1 MQDLM
6 LNPVTLALLL
16 ALAACAALSSRRL
29 LRRGLCDC
37 GDQCEGGC
45 GGECAGCPH
54 GCGDRRACPVE
65 VAAQPAAQQAPR

>member
-16 ALAACAALSSRRL
+16 ALAACAALAVRRL

-45 GGECAGCPH
+45 GGECA
-54 GCGDRRACPVE
+54 DRKSV
-65 VAAQPAAQQAPR
+65 V